1 MSWITPPA
9 KRPAKA
15 RQGGRRADRRTALHT
30 SARAGCTGLLLRI
43 HPDRTDRI
51 PGPGLDSG
59 RGGRFWPV
67 EEVEFEHTGYDL
79 RLRRVEDPD
88 REPDAAPG
96 VHGPDNDP
104 TSAATAGDAGPA
116 GRAVRQGRTHGPAL
130 PYSSRR

>member
-96 VHGPDNDP
+96 VHGPH
-104 TSAATAGDAGPA
+104 SERPA
-116 GRAVRQGRTHGPAL
+116 QIVDHPARSVRGGQEPPG
-130 PYSSRR
+130 